1 MKLPVYPLMLSLL
14 FAFSACNVT
23 KHLPAGQ
30 TLYEGAKVKITTP
43 EKGST
48 KDLKASLKDLVRPK
62 PNTSILGIRYKLYFY
77 YLAGKPTGKGLRY
90 WVRNK
95 LGEPPVLAA
104 DVNIEKNRAI
114 LENHLENKG
123 YFQAEVAGDT
133 THKGKLTTAVFDAET
148 GPQYTIRNVSYPADS
163 SEVSRGIQKLSK
175 HSRLKPGKPYDLDMI
190 KAERDRID
198 NRLKNKGYYYFNP
211 DYILDKVDSTVGNHQ
226 VDMYLGIKKGTPIN
240 DLQPYRIDN
249 IWVYSNY
256 TLSKD
261 SMLGAA
267 PAIPYKDYFII
278 DPDNKFRLNTFKQ
291 MLVFHKGDLYS
302 RRDHNQSLNRLVNM
316 GTFKF
321 VKARFEEVD
330 TIGNFLDAYYFMTPL
345 PRQSYKAEVTGLTK
359 SNNATGAEV
368 SVGWTNRNAFRG
380 AEQFSI
386 NAFGG
391 IETQVFG
398 GQSTNTTRLG
408 IESNLYFPRIIGP
421 FGFGSGSDF
430 VPKTRV
436 NLRYEYYDRTDQY
449 TLNSYIGSFGYV
461 WKSNI
466 KTEHQLNILNLNYV
480 QPQRINPNFQ
490 LALDTDITLSRS
502 IEPQFI
508 LGPSYNYNFNSNNR
522 PNHKKDNFYFNV
534 NVDLPGNILGVFSG
548 TTFNK
553 EKRGQGKF
561 LNTIFAQYARLELD
575 GRYYRR
581 LGDRKHKDYILA
593 SRLLIGVGVP
603 YGNSDALPF
612 IKSFFI
618 GGVNDLRA
626 FRARTLGPGT
636 YYAPNEIKSTLIP
649 DQPGDLKLLASSE
662 LRGKLVSI
670 INGAVFVDAG
680 NIWTLKD
687 DPNRPGST
695 FSSDFLNQLAVGA
708 GIGLRLDLS
717 FLVVRVDL
725 ATPIRKPFPT
735 TEKMFDFG
743 SAQYRK
749 DNLILNLALGY
760 PF

>member
-1 MKLPVYPLMLSLL
+1 MKLPACLL
-14 FAFSACNVT
+14 LLPFLIGFSACNVS

-30 TLYEGAKVKITTP
+30 TLYDGAKVKITTP

-48 KDLKASLKDLVRPK
+48 KDLKTELKGLVRPK
-62 PNTSILGIRYKLYFY
+62 PNTSILGIRYKLFFY
-77 YLAGKPTGKGLRY
+77 YVAGEPKGKGVRN
-90 WVRNK
+90 WVRTK

-104 DVNIEKNRAI
+104 DVNVEKNRQI

-123 YFQAEVAGDT
+123 YFHAEVAGDT
-133 THKGKLTTAVFDAET
+133 VNKKKLTTAVFEATT
-148 GPQYTIRNVSYPADS
+148 GPQYTIRDVYYPTDS
-163 SEVSRGIQKLSK
+163 SDISKKIQQISK
-175 HSRLKPGKPYDLDMI
+175 RSILKPGRPYDLEEI
-190 KAERDRID
+190 KAERVRID
-198 NRLKNKGYYYFNP
+198 NRLKNQGYYYFNP

-226 VDMYLGIKKGTPIN
+226 VDMYLGIKQGTPVN
-240 DLQPYRIDN
+240 DLQIYRIND
-249 IWVYSNY
+249 IWVYPNY
-256 TLSKD
+256 TIARD
-261 SMLGAA
+261 SILGEA

-278 DPDNKFRLNTFKQ
+278 DPDKKFRLNTFKK
-291 MLVFHKGDLYS
+291 MLVFHKGDKYS

-330 TIGNFLDAYYFMTPL
+330 TSGNFLDPYYFMTPM

-359 SNNATGAEV
+359 SNNATGTEL

-386 NAFGG
+386 SAFGG
-391 IETQVFG
+391 LETQVFG

-408 IESNLYFPRIIGP
+408 IESNLYFPRVIGP
-421 FGFGSGSDF
+421 FGFASHSDF
-430 VPKTRV
+430 VPKTRI
-436 NLRYEYYDRTDQY
+436 NLRYEFYDRTDQY
-449 TLNSYIGSFGYV
+449 TLNSYIGAFGYV

-466 KTEHQLNILNLNYV
+466 KTEHQLNVLNLNYV
-480 QPQRINPNFQ
+480 QPQRIDPRFQ
-490 LALDTDITLSRS
+490 VALDTDITLRRS

-508 LGPSYNYNFNSNNR
+508 LGPSYNYNYNSNNR
-522 PNHKKDNFYFNV
+522 ANNRKDNFYFNA
-534 NVDLPGNILGVFSG
+534 NFDLPGNILGIASG

-553 EKRGQGKF
+553 EKRGDGKF
-561 LNTIFAQYARLELD
+561 FNTIFAQYARVELD

-581 LGDRKHKDYILA
+581 IGNRKHKDNVIA
-593 SRLLIGVGVP
+593 SRLLIGAGYP

-636 YYAPNEIKSTLIP
+636 YNARSDRNRTLIP
-649 DQPGDLKLLASSE
+649 DQPGDLKLLASTE
-662 LRGKLVSI
+662 LRAKLVSI

-680 NIWTLKD
+680 NIWTIKD
-687 DPNRPGST
+687 DPERPGSK
-695 FSSDFLNQLAVGA
+695 FSNQFLNQIALGA
-708 GIGLRLDLS
+708 GVGLRLDLS
-717 FLVVRVDL
+717 FLIVRIDL

-735 TEKMFDFG
+735 TEKLFDFA